1 MTTLDVSHVR
11 SHYPAFEHPETS
23 RWAFFENAG
32 GSYVP
37 RQVSD
42 RLHRFFT
49 EYKVQPYGHSYMQQ
63 QAGDAMDAGYAVA
76 AAMINADPDEVTL
89 GPSTTMN
96 LYVLAQALRPGLSA
110 GDEIIITNQDHEANI
125 GCWRRLEE
133 FGVKLREWRIDPD
146 TGDLS
151 ADDLEG
157 LVTDRTRI
165 ICFSLCSNIVGTM
178 NDVAAVCDIARSVG
192 AVTVADGVSFAPHRM
207 PDVRTL
213 GPDFLVFS
221 TYKTF
226 ATHLGVLWGKGERLA
241 ELAPQGH
248 FFNADKPHYR
258 MNPAGPLH
266 AEIGALAGLGQYV
279 EDLHGHH
286 FPELAGRSLRE
297 QTEDIYNLF
306 SAHETAL
313 ANRILEFAHA
323 RNDLRIIGRHEA
335 APERRAGTIAF
346 VPASRTPEQV
356 ARALAEH
363 DVAAGAGHF
372 YAWRCLQGL
381 GIDPESGVVR
391 ISLVHYNSAEDVDR
405 LIAALEESLDGRRNS
420 PRYT

>member
-23 RWAFFENAG
+23 QWAFFENAG

-42 RLHRFFT
+42 SLHRFFT
-49 EYKVQPYGHSYMQQ
+49 EYKVQPYGYSYMQQ
-63 QAGDAMDAGYAVA
+63 QAGEAMDAGYAVA
-76 AAMINADPDEVTL
+76 AGMINADPDEVTL

-96 LYVLAQALRPGLSA
+96 LYVLAQALRPALSA
-110 GDEIIITNQDHEANI
+110 GDEIIVTNQDHEANI

-133 FGVKLREWRIDPD
+133 FGVVLREWRINPV
-146 TGDLS
+146 TGDLVL
-151 ADDLEG
+151 DDLG
-157 LVTDRTRI
+157 RLISNRTRVV
-165 ICFSLCSNIVGTM
+165 CFSLCSNIVGTM
-178 NDVAAVCDIARSVG
+178 NDAGAVCDMARSVG

-213 GPDFLVFS
+213 GPDFVVFS

-226 ATHLGVLWGKGERLA
+226 ATHLGVLWGRSERLA

-266 AEIGALAGLGQYV
+266 AEIGALAGLGRYM
-279 EDLHGHH
+279 EDLHRHH
-286 FPELAGRSLRE
+286 FPDRAGRSLRQ
-297 QTEDIYNLF
+297 QTEDMYHLF
-306 SAHETAL
+306 SMHETAL
-313 ANRILEFAHA
+313 ASRVLEFA
-323 RNDLRIIGRHEA
+323 RGRGDLRIIGRSEA
-335 APERRAGTIAF
+335 AAEQRAGTIAL
-346 VPASRTPEQV
+346 VPTTRTPDEL
-356 ARALAEH
+356 ARALAERR
-363 DVAAGAGHF
+363 VATGAGHF

-391 ISLVHYNSAEDVDR
+391 ISLVHYNSAPDVDR
-405 LIAALEESLDGRRNS
+405 LIAALEESLDRR
-420 PRYT
+420 R